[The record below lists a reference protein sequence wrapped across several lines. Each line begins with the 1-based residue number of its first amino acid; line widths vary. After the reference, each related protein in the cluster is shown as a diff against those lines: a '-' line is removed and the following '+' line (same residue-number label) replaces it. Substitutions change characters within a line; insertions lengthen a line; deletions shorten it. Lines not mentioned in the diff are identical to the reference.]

1 MDKKRFIAA
10 ACAAALLIGLA
21 ALPALAYPLG
31 GSGPGEYVALGDSYS
46 AGEGLNNDYY
56 DGTDVADNRCHRSA
70 SAYGP
75 RIAQALTDASLIA
88 ESRWLFPACSG
99 DTSDMLFSGSGN
111 DDTINAVPQLD
122 YLDHN
127 TKFVTLTIG
136 GNDVDFPVIL
146 AQCLEKFQEK
156 KAWWYSKDGEAGCTA
171 ALDNADAM
179 VADQWDGLPSRLVKT
194 YRTILQRAPHARIVL
209 LTYPPLFPEA
219 DKFPGRTV
227 GSRKYCVAL
236 AEATSSRDL
245 GFRSETIQRFN
256 NTTKAVNGLIAQLAE
271 DLIDLDGLGGRVTLA
286 RADIGEIATHP
297 FACGDPG
304 QPQEFINGLRFGPSG
319 DDGIGPGEQKWISK
333 ASFHPNA
340 AGQLALA
347 TLVAGVI
354 TPGER
359 LGLTVAGDTSLR
371 AGTSGEVVVTA
382 HNGAPTWNSIDGP
395 AARASYPTMGFGVV
409 PASGLVVKEVFR
421 SSLTSTTVT
430 FDAPTPGTYAF
441 EAMVIDAAGITAR
454 RSFVVEV
461 AGTLAIA
468 TESLPAGNANSPYAA
483 TLAANDAVGP
493 LSWSA
498 QGLPSGLAMD
508 ATTGELRGMPTT
520 AGTFSVAVT
529 VNDGTSTA
537 NRTFSLEIGAALG
550 RSWFHGSSYFA
561 AMSRDGR
568 WLVDSFPTSSGGEIR
583 LRSTLA
589 NSDGLLLARSPSGTA
604 SGCVQP
610 HDAAGISG
618 DGRFVSFTS
627 CARLLPADTNSVDDV
642 YRYDRTSASLAL
654 VPGTS
659 RNRAGP
665 VSDDGRYVVVLA
677 PTSTEPLYGSLWRV
691 EVATGARAR
700 IDTTSTGAD
709 PDRTFAFLDG
719 VALSG
724 DSVLFSTNATNLDP
738 ADTDFIADLYI
749 KHMATGAVSAITAGV
764 REGSERLRAAWG
776 GTISD
781 DGRLVALGTAGSI
794 DGQWRQMVLDRS
806 TGESIVVSRGANRPR
821 ISADGST
828 MAYTENH
835 IVPATPGLGGS
846 DATFYE
852 ASHRGAVTTGPLAVT
867 DAGNLSLY
875 TDGSEPTVYGSRP
888 SSWSIGL
895 SADGNAL
902 LWRSSHGLGTS
913 HSGGYLL
920 HRIA

>member
-1 MDKKRFIAA
+1 MDRKRFFAA

-21 ALPALAYPLG
+21 ALPVLAYPLG
-31 GSGPGEYVALGDSYS
+31 GSGPGQYVALGDSYS
-46 AGEGLNNDYY
+46 AGEGLNDNYY
-56 DGTDVADNRCHRSA
+56 DGTNVADNRCHRSA

-75 RIAQALTDASLIA
+75 RIAQALTNASLIA
-88 ESRWLFPACSG
+88 EGRWLFPACSG
-99 DTSDMLFSGSGN
+99 DTSDMLFSGSGK

-209 LTYPPLFPEA
+209 LTYPPLFPEVS
-219 DKFPGRTV
+219 KLGGRTV
-227 GSRKYCVAL
+227 GSRKYCFAL
-236 AEATSSRDL
+236 AEPKSSRDL

-256 NTTKAVNGLIAQLAE
+256 NTTKAVNGLIVQLAE
-271 DLIDLDGLGGRVTLA
+271 DLIDLDGLGGRVSLA

-304 QPQEFINGLRFGPSG
+304 QPQEYINGLRFGLSG

-340 AGQLALA
+340 AGQQALA
-347 TLVAGVI
+347 DLVASVI

-371 AGTSGEVVVTA
+371 AGASGQVVVTA
-382 HNGAPTWNSIDGP
+382 HNGAPIWNSIDGP
-395 AARASYPTMGFGVV
+395 AARASYPTMGFGAL
-409 PASGLVVKEVFR
+409 PSSGLVVKEVFR
-421 SSLTSTTVT
+421 SSLTSTTVA
-430 FDAPTPGTYAF
+430 FDAPTPGTYVF
-441 EAMVIDAAGITAR
+441 EAMVTDGAGITAR
-454 RSFVVEV
+454 HSFIVEV
-461 AGTLAIA
+461 AGTLAITTA
-468 TESLPAGNANSPYAA
+468 GLPPGNANSPYEAILVA
-483 TLAANDAVGP
+483 SHAVGP
-493 LSWSA
+493 VSWSA
-498 QGLPSGLAMD
+498 QGLPSGLALD
-508 ATTGELRGMPTT
+508 ATTGDLRGTPTV

-529 VNDGTSTA
+529 VTDGTSTA

-550 RSWFHGSSYFA
+550 RSWFHGSSYSA

-583 LRSTLA
+583 LRSALA
-589 NSDGLLLARSPSGTA
+589 DSEGLFLARNPSGTA

-610 HDAAGISG
+610 YDTPGISG
-618 DGRFVSFTS
+618 DGRFVTFTS

-642 YRYDRTSASLAL
+642 YRYDRISASLAL

-659 RNRAGP
+659 GNRAGP

-677 PTSTEPLYGSLWRV
+677 PTSNEPLYGSLWRV
-691 EVATGARAR
+691 EVATGARVR
-700 IDTTSTGAD
+700 IDTTSTGAN
-709 PDRTFAFLDG
+709 PDRTFAFLNG
-719 VALSG
+719 VAFWG
-724 DSVLFSTNATNLDP
+724 DSVMFSTNATNLDP
-738 ADTDFIADLYI
+738 TDTDFIADLYI
-749 KHMATGAVSAITAGV
+749 KDLSTGAISAVTAGLM
-764 REGSERLRAAWG
+764 EGSERLRSASG
-776 GTISD
+776 GTVSA
-781 DGRLVALGTAGSI
+781 DGRLVAFGASGSI
-794 DGQWRQMVLDRS
+794 DGQWRQMILDRS
-806 TGESIVVSRGANRPR
+806 TGESVVVSRGANWAR

-828 MAYTENH
+828 MSYTQVH
-835 IVPATPGLGGS
+835 LLPATPGLGGS
-846 DATFYE
+846 PATSYE
-852 ASHRGAVTTGPLAVT
+852 ASHRGVVTTGPLAVV

-875 TDGSEPTVYGSRP
+875 PDGSEPRVYGSRM
-888 SSWSIGL
+888 SSWSMGL
-895 SADGNAL
+895 STDGKVL
-902 LWRSSHGLGTS
+902 MWLSSHGLGTAPG
-913 HSGGYLL
+913 GGYLI
-920 HRIA
+920 HRIV